1 MSGWICMTIIK
12 DLGRGCGGERGKRQ
26 GGKIVITGGW
36 DDVFVCTCKWKS
48 RVGLLGCKD
57 N

>member
-1 MSGWICMTIIK
+1 MTIIK